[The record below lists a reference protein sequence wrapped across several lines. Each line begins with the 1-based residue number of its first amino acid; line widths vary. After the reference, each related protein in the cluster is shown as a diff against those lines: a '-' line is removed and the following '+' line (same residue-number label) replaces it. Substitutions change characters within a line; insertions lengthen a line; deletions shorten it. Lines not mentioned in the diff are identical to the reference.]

1 MGNKVRYHLRVTFTP
16 EHHRQEEKAL
26 WQVIRQ
32 AQIDEVMFFVP
43 HAEER
48 STGLGTD
55 AENAS
60 MARLL
65 APVFRRLR
73 KAGIAPSI
81 NIWWTVAFSEFA
93 GLRRDQRSQ
102 FAFRWAVS
110 TDGRTS
116 VAAACPA
123 CPAWR
128 AQIGKMYQAYAA
140 LKPARIWI
148 DDDVRMT
155 LRADM
160 HSPCFCDACL
170 EEMTRRSGRTF
181 TRPELLAAILADP
194 PNPVRD
200 AWLDYQ
206 RDLERDIVAGLA
218 QAVHAVSPETA
229 MGLMHSGF
237 EIHAAEGRRWP
248 ELVAALGA
256 PRPMCRPGVGPYMDA
271 TAPSF
276 AGGLSG
282 MRLEQA
288 AYPAG
293 TEIAPEIENYPHTP
307 FTKSGAFVRA
317 DLELAQ
323 LCGIPEMTFSIYRFG
338 GRLDLELRREDVWS
352 ERLRA
357 FKPRLQAI
365 ADLGI
370 MRDQMRGVGLCWHE
384 QTCRHVRG
392 VAQESKPI
400 FLYRE
405 RPWDQTLPLLGVA
418 TSYGAGDITAFAG
431 EQLAALTDAELRA
444 CFSRGVLLDARAA
457 EALLRRGKGAWAGI
471 AGRLP
476 DVAASMETIADAR
489 FGGLAGDNINL
500 RWCGQAW
507 QFNWQRG
514 ARAVSQLRGY
524 DGEVRGHGV
533 TVFENR
539 LGGRVIVFP
548 FDSQVRSVVG
558 LGIAFPPMAS
568 PSFLNRPRQAQL
580 LDLLEW
586 VGKKPLPLVVPESP
600 TVYPLLVEQ
609 PGRLIVGVANLLADP
624 IASLA
629 IRVRA
634 PSFPIRRVRVLDTA
648 GRWKTCR
655 ATIGKPSKGAITI
668 RTGVAL
674 QYLDVAVLV
683 LE

>member
-1 MGNKVRYHLRVTFTP
+1 MKSMVRYHLRVTLTP
-16 EHHRQEEKAL
+16 DHHRQEEQAL
-26 WQVIRQ
+26 WQVIRK
-32 AQIDEVMFFVP
+32 ARVDEVMFFVP

-55 AENAS
+55 AENAT

-73 KAGIAPSI
+73 QAGIAPSI
-81 NIWWTVAFSEFA
+81 NFWWTVAFSEFA
-93 GLRRDQRSQ
+93 GLRRDQHHQ
-102 FAFRWAVS
+102 FDFRWAVS

-116 VAAACPA
+116 VAVACPA

-128 AQIGKMYQAYAA
+128 AQVGKMYQTYAA

-160 HSPCFCDACL
+160 HSPCFCEACL
-170 EEMTRRSGRTF
+170 EEMTRRTGRTF
-181 TRPELLAAILADP
+181 TRPELLAAILADA
-194 PNPVRD
+194 PNPVRA

-206 RDLERDIVAGLA
+206 GDLERDIVAGLA
-218 QAVHAVSPETA
+218 QAVHAISPETA
-229 MGLMHSGF
+229 MGLMHSSF
-237 EIHAAEGRRWP
+237 EIHAAEGRRWA
-248 ELVAALGA
+248 ELVAALGTPA
-256 PRPMCRPGVGPYMDA
+256 PMCRPGMGPYMD
-271 TAPSF
+271 TTGPDF

-293 TEIAPEIENYPHTP
+293 TQIAPEIENYPQTP
-307 FTKSGAFVRA
+307 FTKSVAFVRA
-317 DLELAQ
+317 DLEMAQ
-323 LCGIPEMTFSIYRFG
+323 LCGIREMTFSIYRFG
-338 GRLDLELRREDVWS
+338 GRLDLETRREDIWS
-352 ERLRA
+352 VRLGA
-357 FKPRLQAI
+357 LKPRLQAI

-370 MRDQMRGVGLCWHE
+370 TRDQMRGVGLCWHE
-384 QTCRHVRG
+384 EVCRHVRG
-392 VAQESKPI
+392 VAQEPKPI

-405 RPWDQTLPLLGVA
+405 RPWDQALPLMGMA
-418 TSYGAGDITAFAG
+418 TTYVTGEITAFAG
-431 EQLAALTDAELRA
+431 EQLAALSDEELRA

-457 EALLRRGKGAWAGI
+457 EALLQRGKGAWAGI

-476 DVAASMETIADAR
+476 DVASSQETIEDAR
-489 FGGLAGDNINL
+489 FGGLAGDIINL

-514 ARAVSQLRGY
+514 ARVVSQLRGY
-524 DGEVRGHGV
+524 DGNVRGHGV

-539 LGGRVIVFP
+539 LGGRVVVYP

-558 LGIAFPPMAS
+558 LGIAFPPMVS

-586 VGKKPLPLVVPESP
+586 AGGKPLPLVVPESP
-600 TVYPLLVEQ
+600 TVYPLLAEQ
-609 PGRLIVGVANLLADP
+609 PGRLVVGVANLLADP
-624 IASLA
+624 IASLTLRLRTPA
-629 IRVRA
+629 FTVRRVRA
-634 PSFPIRRVRVLDTA
+634 LDAA

-655 ATIGKPSKGAITI
+655 ATIGKPSKGAVTI
-668 RTGVAL
+668 RTGVTL
-674 QYLDVAVLV
+674 NYLDVTVLIV
-683 LE
+683 D

>member
-1 MGNKVRYHLRVTFTP
+1 MPNAVRYHLRVTLTP
-16 EHHRQEEKAL
+16 VHHRQEEKAL
-26 WQVIRQ
+26 WQVIRK
-32 AQIDEVMFFVP
+32 ARIDEVLFFVP

-55 AENAS
+55 AENAA

-93 GLRRDQRSQ
+93 GLRRDQRGQ
-102 FAFRWAVS
+102 FDFRWAVGI
-110 TDGRTS
+110 DGRES
-116 VAAACPA
+116 VAVACPA

-128 AQIGKMYQAYAA
+128 AQINRMYQTYAA

-170 EEMTRRSGRTF
+170 AEMTRRTGRTF
-181 TRPELLAAILADP
+181 TRPEWLAAILADP
-194 PNPVRD
+194 TNPVRD

-218 QAVHAVSPETA
+218 RAVHAVSPETA
-229 MGLMHSGF
+229 MGLMHSSF
-237 EIHAAEGRRWP
+237 EIHAAEGRRWG

-256 PRPMCRPGVGPYMDA
+256 PAPMCRPGVGPYMD
-271 TAPSF
+271 TTGPDM
-276 AGGLSG
+276 AGGIGGLRLS
-282 MRLEQA
+282 QA
-288 AYPAG
+288 AYPAHTG
-293 TEIAPEIENYPHTP
+293 IAPEIENYPQTP

-317 DLELAQ
+317 DLEIAQ
-323 LCGIPEMTFSIYRFG
+323 LCGISEMTFSIYRFG
-338 GRLDLELRREDVWS
+338 GRLDLELRREDLWS
-352 ERLRA
+352 HRLGA
-357 FKPRLQAI
+357 LKPRLQAI

-370 MRDQMRGVGLCWHE
+370 TLEQMRGVGLSWHE
-384 QTCRHVRG
+384 QTARHVRG
-392 VAQESKPI
+392 VAQEPKPI

-405 RPWDQTLPLLGVA
+405 RPWDQALPLLGMA
-418 TSYGAGDITAFAG
+418 TRYGAGEVTAFAG
-431 EQLAALTDAELRA
+431 EQLAALPDAELQA
-444 CFSRGVLLDARAA
+444 HFSKGVLLDARAA
-457 EALLRRGKGAWAGI
+457 EALLRRGKGDWAGL

-476 DVAASMETIADAR
+476 DVSASMETLEDAR
-489 FGGLAGDNINL
+489 FGGLVGDVINL

-507 QFNWQRG
+507 QFTWQRG
-514 ARAVSQLRGY
+514 VRTVSRLRGY
-524 DGEVRGHGV
+524 DGKVRGHGV

-558 LGIAFPPMAS
+558 LGIAFPPLAS

-586 VGKKPLPLVVPESP
+586 AGRGPLPLVVPESP
-600 TVYPLLVEQ
+600 TVYPLLAEQ
-609 PGRLIVGVANLLADP
+609 PGRLVVGVANLLADP
-624 IASLA
+624 IGSLA

-634 PSFPIRRVRVLDTA
+634 PSFPIRRVRLLDAA
-648 GRWKTCR
+648 GRWKSCR
-655 ATIGKPSKGAITI
+655 ARIGKPNQGAITI
-668 RTGVAL
+668 QTGAAL
-674 QYLDVAVLV
+674 NYLDVAVLK
-683 LE
+683 LD